1 MGNAV
6 ICFALMAKCA
16 HGRSRQHPDLRQGG
30 AVRKH
35 QPRSALAQHA
45 DLDGEPPFVSAGIA
59 ARRGPAEAH
68 DTAREPDPTGTGIL
82 QGVSGAA
89 EPAAGSA
96 ACAHAL
102 AAAARRVVANYGAG
116 RAESRLLPAIPV

>member
-35 QPRSALAQHA
+35 QSRGALAQHA
-45 DLDGEPPFVSAGIA
+45 DLYSEPTLVSAGIA
-59 ARRGPAEAH
+59 AGRDIAEAY
-68 DTAREPDPTGTGIL
+68 DAAREPDRARAGIL
-82 QGVSGAA
+82 QRVPGAA
-89 EPAAGSA
+89 EPAAGSGT
-96 ACAHAL
+96 CAHPVAE
-102 AAAARRVVANYGAG
+102 AA
-116 RAESRLLPAIPV
+116 